1 MSNNQKKK
9 EAAKIFN
16 ENRLVKLSEPS
27 NFNKPTQKQMR
38 KAKEILAI
46 AAGIGHVP
54 NLIK

>member
-16 ENRLVKLSEPS
+16 ENRLAKLSQPT
-27 NFNKPTQKQMR
+27 NFKKSTQQEVR
-38 KAKEILAI
+38 KAREILAI
-46 AAGIGHVP
+46 AAGITHIS